1 MRHRPGCQRGGIG
14 VSWAIDLL
22 RRHQTSL
29 QSIRCSSGASKPD
42 HRSGGKTKLIL
53 RIAEKMGLK
62 VITLHAPGNRFSEA
76 KIHPAAQRRGNGG
89 IRIGK
94 ARATGVRVGAS
105 KKRLRERRHFP
116 ERHRRSRAGQ
126 KRVDV
131 CVGRRRALADDNHL
145 AKRGHPFGSVVAA
158 KIENSS
164 EPRDRLVLRGGEP
177 AVQVGTANGRG
188 QRPVG

>member
-1 MRHRPGCQRGGIG
+1 M
-14 VSWAIDLL
+14 
-22 RRHQTSL
+22 
-29 QSIRCSSGASKPD
+29 
-42 HRSGGKTKLIL
+42 IL

-116 ERHRRSRAGQ
+116 ERHRRSRAGL

-131 CVGRRRALADDNHL
+131 CVGRRRARADDNHL